1 MGLTLA
7 IDFGSTFTKVVAID
21 LDKED
26 LVGVA
31 QAASTVDT
39 DITIGLH
46 AALRRLRTLIG
57 VERFNT
63 DRILSCSS
71 AAGGLRIVVAG
82 LVSELTT
89 KAAKEAAL
97 GAGAKVVG
105 IYSYG
110 LSPDEVKCVEQ
121 IAPDLILLTGGT
133 DGGNEQI
140 IIHNAAVLAASQL
153 NAPMIVAGNK
163 MATHKAQA
171 LLEAAGKYTVR
182 TENVLPELNRLN
194 VEPTRA
200 AIRDIFMQRI
210 THAKG
215 LDKAQAFAGHIIMP
229 TPMAVLRGASLL
241 ASGVGDEKGLGELIV
256 VDVGGA
262 TTDVYSIAHGH
273 PSHQDIIVK
282 GLPEPY
288 EKRTV
293 EGDLGIRYNAQAI
306 LDIAGSETITEKM
319 RLVTRFVPQ
328 RVKLEMEVKYLSNH
342 IDAVPQ
348 DEEDFLIDIG
358 LASTAVDIAS
368 RRHAGRV
375 EESYFPSGKVRI
387 QYGKDLTGIKCVI
400 GTGGI
405 FAYGQEPHWILKAA
419 CHNENNPES
428 FRPIAPEF
436 FVDERYILYAVGLL
450 AEVSA
455 VKAVKII
462 KKHLRRVNN
471 MAS

>member
-21 LDKED
+21 LDKGD
-26 LVGVA
+26 LVGVT

-46 AALRRLRTLIG
+46 AALRRLQTLID
-57 VERFNT
+57 VERLDT

-71 AAGGLRIVVAG
+71 AAGGLRVVVAG

-110 LSPDEVKCVEQ
+110 LSSDEVKCVEQ
-121 IAPDLILLTGGT
+121 IVPDLILLTGGT
-133 DGGNEQI
+133 DGGNEQV

-153 NAPMIVAGNK
+153 NAPIIVAGNK
-163 MATHKAQA
+163 MATQKAQA
-171 LLEAAGKYTVR
+171 LLGAAGKYTVR
-182 TENVLPELNRLN
+182 AENVLPELNRLN
-194 VEPTRA
+194 VEPVRA
-200 AIRDIFMQRI
+200 AIRDIFLQRI

-293 EGDLGIRYNAQAI
+293 EGDLGIRYNAQSI
-306 LDIAGSETITEKM
+306 LDIVGSETIKEKM
-319 RLVTRFVPQ
+319 GLVGGAAPQ
-328 RVKLEMEVKYLSNH
+328 QVNLETAVKYLSSH

-348 DEEDFLIDIG
+348 SEEDFLIDIG
-358 LASTAVDIAS
+358 LASTAVDIAT
-368 RRHAGRV
+368 RRHAAKV
-375 EESYFPSGKVRI
+375 EESYFPTGKVRI
-387 QYGKDLTGIKCVI
+387 QYGKDLMGIKCVI

-405 FAYGQEPHWILKAA
+405 FAYGREPGWILKAA
-419 CHNENNPES
+419 CYNGRNPES
-428 FRPIAPEF
+428 LRPVAPGF

-455 VKAVKII
+455 LKALKIM
-462 KKHLRRVNN
+462 KKHLRKVKD
-471 MAS
+471 AA